1 MELSFGEIARMMETS
16 PPSLPNLRAA
26 GYSIDS
32 RTILPGELFF
42 AVRGQN
48 FDGHDFVPAALAAGA
63 AGAVVSSSCRESFVS
78 CSQPKLIGV
87 RDTLEA
93 MQKLAAAVR
102 RRWGGP
108 LVAVTGSAGK
118 TITKQMIAAL
128 LGTRFRVL
136 ASEGN
141 LNNHLGLPLSLLRLQ
156 PETEAGVFELG
167 MSGPGEIRS
176 LANLAAPRRR
186 CCNQRQRRSFGI
198 FPGRG
203 GDRSR
208 QVRAD

>member
-1 MELSFGEIARMMETS
+1 MVNS
-16 PPSLPNLRAA
+16 
-26 GYSIDS
+26 S
-32 RTILPGELFF
+32 R
-42 AVRGQN
+42 
-48 FDGHDFVPAALAAGA
+48 
-63 AGAVVSSSCRESFVS
+63 RESFAAGS
-78 CSQPKLIGV
+78 PPKLIGV

-93 MQKLAAAVR
+93 LQKLAAAVR

-141 LNNHLGLPLSLLRLQ
+141 LNNHFGLPLSLLRLQ

-176 LANLAAPRRR
+176 LANLAAPDVGVVT
-186 CCNQRQRRSFGI
+186 NAQRRSSGI

-208 QVRAD
+208 QIRAD